1 MEKGQNPSQQP
12 KVVKKRDPNGNYPVY
27 EQKQLPHESDL
38 AFMRLQVDDLK
49 NKFKKGRIDFE
60 DYDMQCKKL

>member
-1 MEKGQNPSQQP
+1 M
-12 KVVKKRDPNGNYPVY
+12 VKKRDPNGNYPVY